1 MKVFVSLAEISASNY
16 IYHIFKDIRGF
27 ELYGITD
34 RKLESIGFKS
44 VASIEDLSVVGIVE
58 AIPKVPYVLRLYKK
72 LEDLLPCMDAII
84 LCDAPAFNLPLL
96 KRIKGKVKKVI
107 YFISPQVW
115 AWKSQRANLISS
127 LVDHLIVLFPFEL
140 EFYQA
145 YRKRGFNI
153 HYVGHPIVDIVKPT
167 LSREEVA
174 RILGSENLLGLLP
187 GSRWSEIKRHAPY
200 LRKVYEMIYQEHGLF
215 GALPTFETFRE
226 FLEEIFH
233 GLPVGLITEKNSPT
247 PSYDVMSY
255 SVASLIAS
263 GTADLEASLLLN
275 PHIVF
280 YKVNPITY
288 LIGKR
293 LARVKNIALTNL
305 VLQKNAVPEVIQR
318 GWKELYFY
326 SKKLLLE
333 DKVRHA
339 MVEDFKELRGL
350 LGGYGVLDKLREL
363 FLSLL
368 DKT

>member
-16 IYHIFKDIRGF
+16 VYHVFKDIKGV

-34 RKLESIGFKS
+34 KKLDSIGFKS
-44 VASIEDLSVVGIVE
+44 VAPIEDLSVVGIVE
-58 AIPKVPYVLRLYKK
+58 ALPKVPYVLRLYRK
-72 LEDLLPCMDAII
+72 LEDLLPRMDAVI

-140 EFYQA
+140 EFYKA
-145 YRKRGFNI
+145 YIKEGFNV
-153 HYVGHPIVDIVKPT
+153 HYVGHPIVDIAKPT

-174 RILGSENLLGLLP
+174 KTLGSENFLGLLP

-200 LRKVYEMIYQEHGLF
+200 LRKVYERIYQEHGLS

-226 FLEEIFH
+226 FLEEVFY
-233 GLPVGLITEKNSPT
+233 GLPVGLITERSSPT

-255 SVASLIAS
+255 SMASLIAS

-275 PHIVF
+275 PHVVF
-280 YKVNPITY
+280 YRVNPITY

-293 LARVKNIALTNL
+293 LAKVKNIALTNL
-305 VLQKNAVPEVIQR
+305 VLQKNAVPEVIQK
-318 GWKELYFY
+318 GWKELYLH
-326 SKKLLLE
+326 SKKLFLE
-333 DKVRHA
+333 EDVRHA
-339 MVEDFKELRGL
+339 MVEDFKRLRGI
-350 LGGYGVLDKLREL
+350 LGGHGVIDKLRDL
-363 FLSLL
+363 FLTLL
-368 DKT
+368 YKA